1 MGNQQQTTSFEAFAH
16 NTMMKTE
23 TIALL
28 MAALLALSAVT
39 HPVMAQDSDDPDED
53 TDETDFRD
61 AERKLEVEHSNDE
74 IKVESKREDNT
85 SEDKLVVKAYAED
98 GKDFRL
104 RLKYETETETGDVE
118 TSAEAKM
125 RLRFSEIIEFVG
137 DAADGYT
144 GEPVLSSYAIDT
156 YDAFTAFEQDNN
168 IYTTSV
174 ATADGVF
181 GVVIRFT
188 EAVADIDAVT
198 LSPTSV
204 KFDVLITD
212 FPYEGTAGTSLAL
225 RTQIDTEA
233 ERSEERAMNEVDAG
247 FVSFSWEPTVT
258 ADGLA
263 VDIVPS
269 AMVDVSSGD
278 DDGSDSDEATS
289 EEADEDADDEADE
302 SSRETSSMM
311 WFSIDASAKP
321 SAIVWDPVT
330 GLSANPLSGASAAAS
345 LSLAV
350 VLSAVLV
357 AAFAM

>member
-39 HPVMAQDSDDPDED
+39 HPVMAQDSDDPDDDADRDADRDDDTDED

-125 RLRFSEIIEFVG
+125 RLRFSEIIEFVD
-137 DAADGYT
+137 DA
-144 GEPVLSSYAIDT
+144 
-156 YDAFTAFEQDNN
+156 
-168 IYTTSV
+168 
-174 ATADGVF
+174 
-181 GVVIRFT
+181 
-188 EAVADIDAVT
+188 ADIDAVT

-212 FPYEGTAGTSLAL
+212 FPYEGTAGASLAL

>member
-39 HPVMAQDSDDPDED
+39 HPVMAQDSDDPDDDADRDADRDDDTDED

-74 IKVESKREDNT
+74 IKVESKREDN
-85 SEDKLVVKAYAED
+85 
-98 GKDFRL
+98 
-104 RLKYETETETGDVE
+104 
-118 TSAEAKM
+118 
-125 RLRFSEIIEFVG
+125 
-137 DAADGYT
+137 
-144 GEPVLSSYAIDT
+144 
-156 YDAFTAFEQDNN
+156 
-168 IYTTSV
+168 TSV

>member
-39 HPVMAQDSDDPDED
+39 HPVMAQDSDDPDDDADRDADRDDDTDED

-61 AERKLEVEHSNDE
+61 AERKLEVEHS
-74 IKVESKREDNT
+74 
-85 SEDKLVVKAYAED
+85 
-98 GKDFRL
+98 KDFRL

-125 RLRFSEIIEFVG
+125 RLRFSEIIEFVD

-188 EAVADIDAVT
+188 E
-198 LSPTSV
+198 
-204 KFDVLITD
+204 
-212 FPYEGTAGTSLAL
+212 
-225 RTQIDTEA
+225 
-233 ERSEERAMNEVDAG
+233 
-247 FVSFSWEPTVT
+247 
-258 ADGLA
+258 
-263 VDIVPS
+263 
-269 AMVDVSSGD
+269 
-278 DDGSDSDEATS
+278 
-289 EEADEDADDEADE
+289 
-302 SSRETSSMM
+302 
-311 WFSIDASAKP
+311 
-321 SAIVWDPVT
+321 
-330 GLSANPLSGASAAAS
+330 
-345 LSLAV
+345 
-350 VLSAVLV
+350 
-357 AAFAM
+357 

>member
-1 MGNQQQTTSFEAFAH
+1 MG
-16 NTMMKTE
+16 
-23 TIALL
+23 
-28 MAALLALSAVT
+28 
-39 HPVMAQDSDDPDED
+39 
-53 TDETDFRD
+53 
-61 AERKLEVEHSNDE
+61 
-74 IKVESKREDNT
+74 
-85 SEDKLVVKAYAED
+85 
-98 GKDFRL
+98 
-104 RLKYETETETGDVE
+104 
-118 TSAEAKM
+118 
-125 RLRFSEIIEFVG
+125 
-137 DAADGYT
+137 
-144 GEPVLSSYAIDT
+144 
-156 YDAFTAFEQDNN
+156 QDNN

-188 EAVADIDAVT
+188 ETVADIDAVT

-269 AMVDVSSGD
+269 AMVDGSG
-278 DDGSDSDEATS
+278 SDEATS